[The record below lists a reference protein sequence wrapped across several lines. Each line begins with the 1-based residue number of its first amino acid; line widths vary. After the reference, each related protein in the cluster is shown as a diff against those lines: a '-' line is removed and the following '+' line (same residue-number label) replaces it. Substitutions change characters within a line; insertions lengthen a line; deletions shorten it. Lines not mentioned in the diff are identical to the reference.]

1 MIELP
6 PGQLWLPEL
15 IAAEEKATI
24 CINYSTHNISSTV
37 EAINLS
43 QTRLGLSHQLVFEN
57 TEKKYKKRSKTRVL
71 TKCDQCKRL
80 EKQKQNNSKLGWVT
94 DRQLKG
100 EWEEGGGGRKIMT
113 HPGFIIS
120 FPFGISHLGCRMNY
134 VANASLLI
142 GLIYHWDRLVVAM
155 KTP

>member
-1 MIELP
+1 MNCRQDNS
-6 PGQLWLPEL
+6 GCSEL
-15 IAAEEKATI
+15 IATEEKATI
-24 CINYSTHNISSTV
+24 CINYSSHNMSSTV
-37 EAINLS
+37 QAINLS
-43 QTRLGLSHQLVFEN
+43 QTQLGLSLQLVPENTTKN
-57 TEKKYKKRSKTRVL
+57 TEKGSKTRVL

-80 EKQKQNNSKLGWVT
+80 EKQKQNNSKLGRVT
-94 DRQLKG
+94 DRQLK
-100 EWEEGGGGRKIMT
+100 EDGGWGRRGCKIMT

-120 FPFGISHLGCRMNY
+120 FPFGISHLWNRMNY